1 MLYTECIALFTDEMY
16 DVCLYLDIFN
26 EKTLLRIK
34 DMLLQIQSGL
44 EDLYFINQIKNL
56 KKWDSKKLSVEENQ
70 PEIFKVF
77 DEFLSNEIILQYF
90 FSQFCLFWDCF
101 FVPKE
106 KFSDIM
112 NDSYIFKSKRIQN
125 YYEQGISYD
134 DYFENIKKIYKNVG
148 LTSNNKDLLFSHGL
162 SAFRKLIYR
171 DFIFPFDYERT
182 SFQICLLEQTNILEF
197 NHELLDFIFP
207 NSNIFGKNP
216 DSNIIGR
223 LNNCKSI
230 NFSIM
235 IESEY
240 LIAVFIKDF
249 IKKIGEK
256 KFLQMLC
263 MVNFENKKTNF
274 YQSLESLNVL
284 EPVRPLD
291 EAVFCYI
298 QDRNVYCG
306 RRYVATCNQS
316 KKIVNLLAMRC
327 EKMLDHG
334 YKRRN
339 NKVLRFQKILD
350 NESDIFIFG
359 NFCNTIN
366 LIERSVRSIIHH
378 KMSCL
383 IYKCSVEIIFYVV
396 TWDGIVSLSVILE
409 AEMHKQ
415 PTPSFK
421 QVDNG

>member
-1 MLYTECIALFTDEMY
+1 
-16 DVCLYLDIFN
+16 
-26 EKTLLRIK
+26 
-34 DMLLQIQSGL
+34 MLLQIQPGL
-44 EDLYFINQIKNL
+44 EDLYFINQLKNL

-90 FSQFCLFWDCF
+90 FSQFIL
-101 FVPKE
+101 
-106 KFSDIM
+106 
-112 NDSYIFKSKRIQN
+112 
-125 YYEQGISYD
+125 D
-134 DYFENIKKIYKNVG
+134 DVG

-284 EPVRPLD
+284 EPFKT
-291 EAVFCYI
+291 EF
-298 QDRNVYCG
+298 
-306 RRYVATCNQS
+306 
-316 KKIVNLLAMRC
+316 IVNLSCSLEFLKKDVHIVFAFR
-327 EKMLDHG
+327 KLDV
-334 YKRRN
+334 KLFKFMKN
-339 NKVLRFQKILD
+339 QIL
-350 NESDIFIFG
+350 
-359 NFCNTIN
+359 
-366 LIERSVRSIIHH
+366 
-378 KMSCL
+378 
-383 IYKCSVEIIFYVV
+383 EIITSKNSRLIIENEIFANSEIFEFFLICTSNTCKRQQWV
-396 TWDGIVSLSVILE
+396 
-409 AEMHKQ
+409 
-415 PTPSFK
+415 
-421 QVDNG
+421 

>member
-1 MLYTECIALFTDEMY
+1 MGYVIHNIPQFDGFCNFFKPFFNKSNDKIIERGFINVKDKILKNCKKNKYDEYILCNMLYTECIALFTDEMY

-44 EDLYFINQIKNL
+44 EDLYFINQLKNL

-112 NDSYIFKSKRIQN
+112 NDSYIFKSKRVQN

-134 DYFENIKKIYKNVG
+134 DYFENIKKIYKSMNW
-148 LTSNNKDLLFSHGL
+148 SQIIDLFLM
-162 SAFRKLIYR
+162 IY
-171 DFIFPFDYERT
+171 FIFPFDYERT

-197 NHELLDFIFP
+197 NHEFNNFIFP

-274 YQSLESLNVL
+274 YQNLEYLNML
-284 EPVRPLD
+284 EPFKT
-291 EAVFCYI
+291 EF
-298 QDRNVYCG
+298 
-306 RRYVATCNQS
+306 
-316 KKIVNLLAMRC
+316 IVNLSCSLEFLKKDVHIVFAFR
-327 EKMLDHG
+327 KLDV
-334 YKRRN
+334 KLFKFMKN
-339 NKVLRFQKILD
+339 QIL
-350 NESDIFIFG
+350 
-359 NFCNTIN
+359 
-366 LIERSVRSIIHH
+366 
-378 KMSCL
+378 
-383 IYKCSVEIIFYVV
+383 EIITSKNSRLIIENEIFANSEIFEFFLICTSNTCKRQQWV
-396 TWDGIVSLSVILE
+396 
-409 AEMHKQ
+409 
-415 PTPSFK
+415 
-421 QVDNG
+421 

>member
-44 EDLYFINQIKNL
+44 EDLYFINQLKNL

-77 DEFLSNEIILQYF
+77 DEFLSNERILQHF

-134 DYFENIKKIYKNVG
+134 DYFENIKKIYKSMNW
-148 LTSNNKDLLFSHGL
+148 NQ
-162 SAFRKLIYR
+162 II
-171 DFIFPFDYERT
+171 DFI
-182 SFQICLLEQTNILEF
+182 LEDQTNILEF
-197 NHELLDFIFP
+197 NHEYNDFIFP

-256 KFLQMLC
+256 NFLQMLC

-274 YQSLESLNVL
+274 YQNLEYLNML
-284 EPVRPLD
+284 EPFKT
-291 EAVFCYI
+291 EF
-298 QDRNVYCG
+298 
-306 RRYVATCNQS
+306 
-316 KKIVNLLAMRC
+316 IVNLSCSLEFLKKDVHIVFAFR
-327 EKMLDHG
+327 KLDVKLFKFMKNQILEIITSKNSRLIIENEIFANSEIFEFFLICTSNTC
-334 YKRRN
+334 KRRQR
-339 NKVLRFQKILD
+339 V
-350 NESDIFIFG
+350 
-359 NFCNTIN
+359 
-366 LIERSVRSIIHH
+366 
-378 KMSCL
+378 
-383 IYKCSVEIIFYVV
+383 
-396 TWDGIVSLSVILE
+396 
-409 AEMHKQ
+409 
-415 PTPSFK
+415 
-421 QVDNG
+421 